1 MRKLLLYL
9 GIAILVIACNSKQSP
24 KDLLPFK
31 TMQTVVWQLIKADE
45 VYTRVSPLDSNWSKQ
60 RKNVQF
66 YQQIFDYNKVDRE
79 QFYKTMDYLERHPV
93 EFKEL
98 LDSVNELS
106 KREKNE
112 TLVH

>member
-1 MRKLLLYL
+1 MRKLLLF
-9 GIAILVIACNSKQSP
+9 IWVAIVVIACNGKQTP

-31 TMQTVVWQLIKADE
+31 TMQTVVWQLMKADE
-45 VYTRVSPLDSNWSKQ
+45 VYTRVSPLDSTWRKD

-66 YQQIFDYNKVDRE
+66 YQQIFDYNKVDRV
-79 QFYKTMDYLERHPV
+79 QFYKTIDYLERHPV

-112 TLVH
+112 TIIH

>member
-1 MRKLLLYL
+1 MRKLLLFM
-9 GIAILVIACNSKQSP
+9 GIAIGVIACSANQTP
-24 KDLLPFK
+24 KDLVPLK
-31 TMQTVVWQLIKADE
+31 TMQIVVWQLMKADE
-45 VYTRVSPLDSNWSKQ
+45 VYTRVSPLDSTWKKD

-66 YQQIFDYNKVDRE
+66 YQQIFDYNKVDRV
-79 QFYKTMDYLERHPV
+79 QFYKTIDYLERHPI

-112 TLVH
+112 TIIH

>member
-1 MRKLLLYL
+1 MRKLMLFTGLS
-9 GIAILVIACNSKQSP
+9 LVVFACNDKKTPQN
-24 KDLLPFK
+24 LLPLK
-31 TMQTVVWQLIKADE
+31 TMQTVVWQLMKADE
-45 VYTRVSPLDSNWSKQ
+45 VYTRVSPLDSTWRKE

-66 YQQIFDYNKVDRE
+66 YQQIFDYNKVDRV
-79 QFYKTMDYLERHPV
+79 QFYKTLEYLERHPI

-112 TLVH
+112 TIIH